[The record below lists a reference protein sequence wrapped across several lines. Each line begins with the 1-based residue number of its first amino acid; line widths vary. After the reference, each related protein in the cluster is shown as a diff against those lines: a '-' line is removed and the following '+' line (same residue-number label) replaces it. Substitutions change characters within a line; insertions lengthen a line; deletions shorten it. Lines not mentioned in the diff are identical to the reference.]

1 MSVTTYIALGSNL
14 DKPKQQLKSAIT
26 ALKSLPDSR
35 FLKVSPFYR
44 TEPVGPA
51 GQPDYIN
58 AAAAIETTLSPTALL
73 DALQAIEND
82 QGRVRS
88 IHWGARVLDLDILL
102 YGNEIIA
109 TERLTIPHKEMSWR
123 HFALLPLTD
132 IAPNLTLPTGQSLRK
147 LLQGIDRN
155 GIERLRDTG

>member
-14 DKPKQQLKSAIT
+14 DQPKQQLNSAIT
-26 ALKSLPDSR
+26 ALKNLPDSR
-35 FLKVSPFYR
+35 FLKASHFYR

-58 AAAAIETTLSPTALL
+58 AAAAIETTLSPIALL
-73 DALQAIEND
+73 DALQAIESD

-88 IHWGARVLDLDILL
+88 IHWGSRVLDLDILL

-123 HFALLPLTD
+123 HFVLVPMTD

-155 GIERLRDTG
+155 GIERLRDT